1 MNVDKNDSLPLKLG
15 IVYDIIYIVADECHI
30 AVLRNLQ
37 SVFAAGKAQTCVNF
51 FRKRD
56 HYHG

>member
-15 IVYDIIYIVADECHI
+15 NVYDIIYIVADECHI
-30 AVLRNLQ
+30 AVLCNLQ
-37 SVFAAGKAQTCVNF
+37 SVFVAGKAQTCVKF

-56 HYHG
+56 H